1 MEKRISQPFDDIL
14 ARFRKWATSKVKL
27 EKCYLLMLKVDVQP
41 RAQRFVK
48 LEKLDKTFLVA
59 VARNTL
65 VMYNY
70 GGTV

>member
-1 MEKRISQPFDDIL
+1 M
-14 ARFRKWATSKVKL
+14 KL
-27 EKCYLLMLKVDVQP
+27 EKCYLLVLKVDVQP